1 MALFFGEIVEPST
14 RAIFDEFSDEEENA
28 VERPK
33 RINIPVR
40 DLCFRQ
46 LNVSWNG
53 GDKNLP
59 PIIEVCFI
67 VQGRLSLAFAEICLI
82 DETCVKIG
90 EINVTQSEDN
100 NEGVPEY
107 PKEKVTPSRIY
118 RDNHNVICLIS
129 PSLSS
134 TLGYQLVGETIT
146 PLLKLSKKIV
156 ILTNDSVYNYKTHFL
171 QNLPPAFIKEL
182 KTSHGS
188 HSHIAEPIETPNFIT
203 GIPAAVFTWCE
214 IFKKDASAF
223 ICYSDQEKLDS
234 ITAEPYISVLRK
246 VNKDIIKKEN
256 LDFNKKTI
264 YGKPGMIGGSSNIY
278 I

>member
-28 VERPK
+28 VER
-33 RINIPVR
+33 
-40 DLCFRQ
+40 Q

-67 VQGRLSLAFAEICLI
+67 VQGRLSLGKKVLDIINIEIKTFAEICLI

-146 PLLKLSKKIV
+146 PLLKLSKKII
-156 ILTNDSVYNYKTHFL
+156 ILTNDSVYNYKTQFL

-188 HSHIAEPIETPNFIT
+188 HSPIAEPIETPNFIT